1 MGAKIV
7 TVCVVFGLI
16 MGVVLVAELSLSAP
30 ERFAPQELPLE
41 QTGQIVTGQEP
52 ADTVHPGPSP
62 FLLFSMGL
70 FGIICVLIN
79 ERKRRRDRCV
89 SSFPQ
94 SHPSQH
100 SGIVKSRNAN
110 I

>member
-7 TVCVVFGLI
+7 TLGVVFGLI
-16 MGVVLVAELSLSAP
+16 MGVGLVAELSLSAP

-41 QTGQIVTGQEP
+41 QTGQMVTGQES

-79 ERKRRRDRCV
+79 ERKHRRDRV
-89 SSFPQ
+89 LPLPSRSQ
-94 SHPSQH
+94 PSQQNTQA
-100 SGIVKSRNAN
+100 S
-110 I
+110 